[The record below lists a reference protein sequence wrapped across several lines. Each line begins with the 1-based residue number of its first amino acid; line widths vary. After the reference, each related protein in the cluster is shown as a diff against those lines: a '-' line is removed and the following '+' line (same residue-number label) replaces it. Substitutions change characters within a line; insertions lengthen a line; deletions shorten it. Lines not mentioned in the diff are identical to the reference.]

1 VRLAPEQRDAPTI
14 GASLAGAVARLRE
27 AGVPEPEA
35 DAQVLLAHA
44 LGTSRAGL
52 VALARDPLAPA
63 AAARLEPLLARRA
76 AHEPVAY
83 LVGERE
89 FWSLALAVD
98 RRVLVP
104 RPETELLVET
114 ALRRSPLARRVLDC
128 GTGSGA
134 VAAALARELPR
145 ATVWACDRSL
155 DALAVAR
162 ANCAR
167 HASAV
172 RLLAAD
178 LLAAVREAAVDLVV
192 SNPPYLS
199 EPELAA
205 VAPEVREFEPRAA
218 LAAGADGL
226 DVLRRLITDAAR
238 VLVPGGWL
246 LVEIG
251 ARQDRAVRRL
261 FEATGCYT
269 DLVVEND
276 HAGIPR
282 VVGARRRRDGG
293 WTAS

>member
-1 VRLAPEQRDAPTI
+1 MRLAPEQAAAPTV
-14 GASLAGAVARLRE
+14 GAALGAAVARLRA

-35 DAQVLLAHA
+35 DAQVVFAYA
-44 LGTSRAGL
+44 LGTSRAGV
-52 VALARDPLAPA
+52 VASARDPLPPA
-63 AAARLEPLLARRA
+63 LAARLEPLLRRRTAR
-76 AHEPVAY
+76 EPVAHI
-83 LVGERE
+83 VGERE
-89 FWSLALAVD
+89 FWSLSLAVD

-104 RPETELLVET
+104 RPETELLVEA

-134 VAAALARELPR
+134 VAAALARELPH

-155 DALAVAR
+155 AALAVAR
-162 ANCAR
+162 ENCAR
-167 HASAV
+167 HAPDV
-172 RLLAAD
+172 RLLAGD
-178 LLAAVREAAVDLVV
+178 LLAAVRAAAVDLVV

-199 EPELAA
+199 ESALAA
-205 VAPEVREFEPRAA
+205 VAPEVREFEPREA
-218 LAAGADGL
+218 LAAGPEGL
-226 DVLRRLITDAAR
+226 DVLRRLIADATR
-238 VLVPGGWL
+238 VLAPGGWL

-251 ARQDRAVRRL
+251 AGQDVAVRRL

-269 DLVVEND
+269 DLVIEDD